1 MKKKTDIL
9 FSLLADFIAFHAAFF
24 IWWTVRLRFGFYAET
39 DAFNYCMISLVVS
52 VYWVTLFLFFGMY
65 RNWKL
70 ASRIDELIDVFRVIC
85 IGVVII
91 LAATFDFQRGVH
103 HALNLS
109 RFLIVVYWFVLVLC
123 IGGLRMVLH
132 TVQRK
137 LLESGYGR
145 KRALIIGW
153 DENARTLY
161 DQMVQAP
168 ALGYTVV
175 GFVAPGRAHKKAHY
189 KRVPVVGVIQDLHR
203 IVQTVGAEEVVIA
216 LPRRSE
222 KQLEQVI
229 GQCGGLD
236 VGMKMVPD
244 LYDVMVGQVRTNQI
258 YGFPLIEILPQLIT
272 PTGLIMKRTGDIVF
286 SLVLLTCFLPF
297 GILLAAAIKVNSR
310 GPIFY
315 MQERVGKNGKT
326 FRIIKFRSMVKNAE
340 VKTGPVWAADND
352 PRVTAIG
359 KWMRKLRLDEVPQL
373 FNVLRGDMS
382 LVGPRPERPFF
393 VEKLKKAHPLYARRL
408 GVRPGITGWAQIKGE
423 YDQTIEGVKEKIEY
437 DLFYLENM
445 SPRMDMKILLSTAY
459 VVLKGKGK

>member
-1 MKKKTDIL
+1 MDIF
-9 FSLLADFIAFHAAFF
+9 FSVLVDFITFHAAFF
-24 IWWTVRLRFGFYAET
+24 LWWTVRIRLGFYAET
-39 DAFNYCMISLVVS
+39 DVFNYCVISLVVS
-52 VYWVTLFLFFGMY
+52 AYWVSLFAFFGMY
-65 RNWKL
+65 RNWKT
-70 ASRIDELIDVFRVIC
+70 ASRIDELIEAVRVIS
-85 IGVVII
+85 IGVLII
-91 LAATFDFQRGVH
+91 LAATFDFQRGVQ

-109 RFLIVVYWFVLVLC
+109 RFLIVVYWIVLVLC

-137 LLESGYGR
+137 LLESGFGR
-145 KRALIIGW
+145 KKALIIGW
-153 DENARTLY
+153 DNKAKMLY

-168 ALGYTVV
+168 ALGYDIV
-175 GFVAPGRAHKKAHY
+175 GFVSQKQALKKGQY
-189 KRVPVVGVIQDLHR
+189 KRIPVVGLIQDLRR
-203 IVQTVGAEEVVIA
+203 IIQTIKAEEVVIA

-222 KQLEQVI
+222 RQLEQVI
-229 GQCGGLD
+229 GQCSGLN

-272 PTGLIMKRTGDIVF
+272 PTGLIIKRIGDVLL
-286 SLVLLTCFLPF
+286 SLVLLICFLPF
-297 GILLAAAIKVNSR
+297 GVLIVTAIRLDSK

-315 MQERVGKNGKT
+315 MQERVGKDEKT
-326 FRIIKFRSMVKNAE
+326 FHIIKFRSMVQDAE
-340 VKTGPVWAADND
+340 VRTGPVWAIDND
-352 PRVTAIG
+352 PRITAIG

-373 FNVLRGDMS
+373 INVLRGDMS

-393 VEKLKKAHPLYARRL
+393 VEKLKKVHPLYVRRL

-445 SPRMDMKILLSTAY
+445 SVRMDLKIILSTIY
-459 VVLKGKGK
+459 VVLKGRGK